1 MVIAIGIFKFELNM
15 TPSGSIEPE
24 FRLLR
29 ATFSEEFIGKEI
41 HEFLTPNDLYKIYYA
56 LTTGRQGTI
65 KNEKESEES
74 KYRLHFGRLKDVPLD
89 VICFYHQAVDDS
101 QYLIVSI
108 YLLDEDYEIF
118 EDIIR
123 TLTKRTIPLFHK
135 LATGNLKNLQFL
147 DSVYNAMEMEIKY
160 AIFQIERLSNLTK
173 TQKVGLIYFS
183 EDRSRLLEILRNGPI
198 SRKTVFMELTRTF
211 ENLNLDQA
219 LRPFIELNLIRRDWA
234 KGTRDKETGI
244 ISGQGEYLFLVKDVF
259 LVRKPP
265 ELIIGQMKENQD
277 IGIKYQKILD
287 EFYNNYDPIK
297 DIKKEGK
304 LLGSFLLNPDTYDLM
319 SLLSN
324 RSYLREKM
332 PKVLS
337 AFSDPEQIIQNLIDA
352 KILVSI
358 KDHDDK
364 EWLCSICEI
373 TPIVI
378 FPEYVVK
385 AIQNRYFSFVQ
396 GKDEHFYLEPLTNEI
411 AKKGLDFLETT
422 YDEKVEF

>member
-1 MVIAIGIFKFELNM
+1 MVIAIAIFKFDVNM
-15 TPSGSIEPE
+15 TPAGSIEPE

-29 ATFSEEFIGKEI
+29 ATFSEEFSGKEI

-56 LTTGRQGTI
+56 LTTGRQTI
-65 KNEKESEES
+65 EKKEEESEDS

-89 VICFYHQAVDDS
+89 VICFYHQSADDS

-123 TLTKRTIPLFHK
+123 TLTKRTIPLFHR
-135 LATGNLKNLQFL
+135 LATGNVKNLQFL
-147 DSVYNAMEMEIKY
+147 DSVYNAMDMEIKY

-183 EDRSRLLEILRNGPI
+183 EDRSRLLELLRNGPL
-198 SRKTVFMELTRTF
+198 SRKVVFMELTRTF

-219 LRPFIELNLIRRDWA
+219 LRPFIELNIIRRDWA
-234 KGTRDKETGI
+234 KGTKDKETGI
-244 ISGQGEYLFLVKDVF
+244 ISGQGEFLFLVKDVF

-265 ELIIGQMKENQD
+265 ELIIAQMKENQD
-277 IGIKYQKILD
+277 IGPKYLKIVE
-287 EFYNNYDPIK
+287 EFYKPYDPIK
-297 DIKKEGK
+297 DVKKEGK
-304 LLGSFLLNPDTYDLM
+304 ILGTFLLNPDIYDLM
-319 SLLSN
+319 SLLAN

-337 AFSDPEQIIQNLIDA
+337 AFSDPEQIIQNLVDS
-352 KILVSI
+352 KVLVTI

-373 TPIVI
+373 TPIVV
-378 FPEYVVK
+378 FPEYVAK
-385 AIQNRYFSFVQ
+385 AIQNRFFSFTEK
-396 GKDEHFYLEPLTNEI
+396 KDEHFFLEPLTSEI
-411 AKKGLDFLETT
+411 AKKALDFLETT
-422 YDEKVEF
+422 YNEKVEF